1 MNVVFVEPF
10 FPRNQR
16 EFARALAEAGATV
29 IGIGEYGYDGFDAD
43 LKSWLSDYEQVP
55 SVTDVAALTDAVR
68 NTAPLGAL
76 RTTIEY
82 ATTIIGGLQRG
93 RARLGG

>member
-1 MNVVFVEPF
+1 MS
-10 FPRNQR
+10 
-16 EFARALAEAGATV
+16 GH
-29 IGIGEYGYDGFDAD
+29 I
-43 LKSWLSDYEQVP
+43 
-55 SVTDVAALTDAVR
+55 VAAAAGTSDFGWVLGWIIGVVVVLVVVALVVPILLLARSIGDDARNINAGLEGAVR

-82 ATTIIGGLQRG
+82 ATVIIGGLQRG